1 MTTVTSAVAADAG
14 AAPERAARRRPTP
27 VLLGAAA
34 VVLLV
39 GGVTVVG
46 PMLAYGSPNRPV
58 GPPYRP
64 PTAELPLGTDL
75 LGRDVLARLLT
86 GGWPVLG
93 PALGATVLTA
103 TAGILIGVT
112 TGITSGPL
120 SRLAGWLLD
129 LLVVTPPVLVLLVL
143 ATGLPGSNLAVLL
156 AVAATMLPY
165 SARVLRVAT
174 RQVTASGYL
183 EVARARGDPWWRLL
197 GHDVLPNIAGPAL
210 ADAGIRFLA
219 AVALASTAGFLGLG
233 TGAPAANWGQMIAEN
248 RDGLV
253 LTPWPVLVPAL
264 LLVSFCVAVNLLV
277 DDLAAR
283 VAGGAS

>member
-1 MTTVTSAVAADAG
+1 MTGTMTTATSA
-14 AAPERAARRRPTP
+14 APGRAARGRPAP

-34 VVLLV
+34 VALLV
-39 GGVTVVG
+39 GGIAVVG
-46 PMLAYGSPNRPV
+46 PVLAYGSPTRPV
-58 GPPYRP
+58 GRPYQP

-93 PALGATVLTA
+93 PALGATLLTA

-112 TGITSGPL
+112 TGIASGSL
-120 SRLAGWLLD
+120 SRLTGWLLD

-143 ATGLPGSNLAVLL
+143 ATGLPGSSLAVLL

-174 RQVTASGYL
+174 RQVTASGFF
-183 EVARARGDPWWRLL
+183 EVARARGDLWWRLL

-233 TGAPAANWGQMIAEN
+233 AGAPAANWGQMIAEN
-248 RDGLV
+248 RDGIV

-277 DDLAAR
+277 DHLAAR